1 MNRFAAIILGLVV
14 YSSAEDSPEI
24 PENTPMPKTVAWEIL
39 DKQWKVIEPLLFT
52 EAGKKHLG
60 RSVYFVCTFEFFED
74 GIKVKTPLGTEAVVT
89 RIPPIDMKL
98 LKRLK
103 PSQSPITVEGTL
115 VEIDAKNKQ
124 ISIQGGGI
132 RSGTPKLVEQ
142 YVTPKFG
149 RAGG

>member
-1 MNRFAAIILGLVV
+1 MNRFSAIILASLV
-14 YSSAEDSPEI
+14 YASAEDFPEM

-39 DKQWKVIEPLLFT
+39 DEQWKVIEPLLFT

-74 GIKVKTPLGTEAVVT
+74 GIKVKTPLGTKAVVT
-89 RIPPIDMKL
+89 RIPPVDMRL

-103 PSQSPITVEGTL
+103 QSQSPITVEGTL
-115 VEIDAKNKQ
+115 VEIDTKNKQ
-124 ISIQGGGI
+124 ISIRGGGI
-132 RSGTPKLVEQ
+132 RSGIPKQGEQ
-142 YVTPKFG
+142 VVTPKSD